1 MVDFDAAVAAVQD
14 PNADPVFLA
23 KIAYENPEFGA
34 NVVANPRAYPGLK
47 RWVAEFGDER
57 ARQQLMAMGWP
68 VPQTGIRQRPA
79 TEPAAEQPAEQ
90 YTGQYAAALSE
101 DDQPASASA
110 SASQADGPQNGHA
123 AFAATDTAADTA
135 TDAAPAEAATS
146 QADEYAAQVQSWQE
160 ADSFQSQP
168 ADDTQGQQ
176 EVAQQATATQEAP
189 EAPNADAAQPNG
201 YTAQLAM
208 TTIDQMLMAHIAG
221 EAPELRPAL
230 ARNPNI
236 YPELLQWLAQ
246 FNDSAINAAIRSRQ

>member
-34 NVVANPRAYPGLK
+34 NVVANPKAYPGLK

-68 VPQTGIRQRPA
+68 VSQTGIRQRPA
-79 TEPAAEQPAEQ
+79 AEPAPEQPATQ
-90 YTGQYAAALSE
+90 YSEPYTAAQPEA
-101 DDQPASASA
+101 DQPE
-110 SASQADGPQNGHA
+110 A
-123 AFAATDTAADTA
+123 AFASVSQTDEPKNGYSAFTA
-135 TDAAPAEAATS
+135 TAINADAAAQADAATS
-146 QADEYAAQVQSWQE
+146 QADEYSAQAQSWQE

-168 ADDTQGQQ
+168 SDDTQGL
-176 EVAQQATATQEAP
+176 QEADQQITAAQETP
-189 EAPNADAAQPNG
+189 EAQNADAAQPNG

-208 TTIDQMLMAHIAG
+208 TTTDQMLMAHIAG